1 MARARDPNRDR
12 DSEIWKRH
20 KGEITNRAMAEQVNI
35 NEKKVAVWKER
46 DKWNV
51 VQQSENNV
59 VQQNDE
65 KRNRG
70 ASVGNS
76 KARNRPSF
84 K

>member
-1 MARARDPNRDR
+1 MAKKRDPKRDEAF
-12 DSEIWKRH
+12 EIWMQH
-20 KGEITNRAMAEQVNI
+20 NGEITNRAMAEQVNI

-46 DKWNV
+46 DKWNG

-70 ASVGNS
+70 AFVGHS
-76 KARNRPSF
+76 KM